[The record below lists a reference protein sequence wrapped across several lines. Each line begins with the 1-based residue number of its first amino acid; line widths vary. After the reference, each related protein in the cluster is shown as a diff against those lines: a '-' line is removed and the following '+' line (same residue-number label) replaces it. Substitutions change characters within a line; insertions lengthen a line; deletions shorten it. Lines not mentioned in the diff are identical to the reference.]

1 MNNNANLASR
11 DERSLSRVI
20 GMSEGSEQVLKATMS
35 LSGTGKSAQN
45 QDSLTLLS
53 LEQLCELGTA
63 KKAAKA
69 QKLLFVTEEARSL
82 IYSLT
87 QHCKTNSAETIG

>member
-35 LSGTGKSAQN
+35 LSGMGKSAQS
-45 QDSLTLLS
+45 QDSQS
-53 LEQLCELGTA
+53 LGQLCELSA
-63 KKAAKA
+63 AEKAVKA
-69 QKLLFVTEEARSL
+69 QKFLFVLEAACSL